1 MPVKALALTIASDGN
16 KRLSLM
22 LKKFKQLYVCVPLLI
37 GTAGVTW
44 NAGAASPVQEGAK
57 EAITI
62 EADRAAA
69 IARENTGGRVLD
81 VRLLA
86 DDGGPAYAV
95 RLLLNPGRV
104 RTVLVDGNSG
114 QLH

>member
-1 MPVKALALTIASDGN
+1 
-16 KRLSLM
+16 M
-22 LKKFKQLYVCVPLLI
+22 LKRFQPLYVYAPLLV
-37 GTAGVTW
+37 GLGVSFG
-44 NAGAASPVQEGAK
+44 AGAASPPQEDPK
-57 EAITI
+57 EATAI

-86 DDGGPAYAV
+86 DDSGPAYAV
-95 RLLLNPGRV
+95 RVLLDPGRV

>member
-1 MPVKALALTIASDGN
+1 MLKTFNQLRAFALLAAGMMPVLAAAAEPVTVEAST
-16 KRLSLM
+16 
-22 LKKFKQLYVCVPLLI
+22 
-37 GTAGVTW
+37 GTM
-44 NAGAASPVQEGAK
+44 
-57 EAITI
+57 TI

-86 DDGGPAYAV
+86 DDAGPAYAV
-95 RLLLNPGRV
+95 RLLLDPGRV

>member
-1 MPVKALALTIASDGN
+1 MPVKALRLTIASDGN
-16 KRLSLM
+16 QRLSLM
-22 LKKFKQLYVCVPLLI
+22 LKKIQQLVVYVPLVV
-37 GTAGVTW
+37 GMGMAT
-44 NAGAASPVQEGAK
+44 NARAASPVEEDAM
-57 EAITI
+57 AVTTI

-86 DDGGPAYAV
+86 DDSGPAYAV

>member
-1 MPVKALALTIASDGN
+1 MLQLS
-16 KRLSLM
+16 KRLCL
-22 LKKFKQLYVCVPLLI
+22 CALLV
-37 GTAGVTW
+37 GGSGQAQTLGAEPAGDAVTLP
-44 NAGAASPVQEGAK
+44 SP
-57 EAITI
+57 I

-69 IARENTGGRVLD
+69 IARESTGGRVLD

-86 DDGGPAYAV
+86 DDNGPAYAV

-104 RTVLVDGNSG
+104 RTVLVDGTSG